1 MPTVA
6 PARVTFS
13 AKTRLYY
20 GVQGTADASLAHFG
34 LLGQS
39 AVMNLEQTFRQKM
52 DQFPEVEVASAIQAQ
67 SGSMEAVLREW
78 KRDALLMGFGL
89 HASDITEAAGADTVV
104 AASAGEPVTFDAAG
118 IAVLSRPMKIG
129 ETLAVNAAA
138 GGGGTASTNGTDYY
152 LVPRDKEGRT
162 LLVRVTGGNISA
174 GATVYVAYTYNT
186 PAYESFPI
194 GRIGQS
200 RYWSL
205 RLEEDFTNGGRMV
218 IYIPRARI
226 GLRGGLNL
234 NAPEGA
240 DMPVTIQALFD
251 TTADALMT
259 IRNYVT
265 APA

>member
-1 MPTVA
+1 MPTVT

-20 GVQGTADASLAHFG
+20 GIQGTPDASLAHFG

-39 AVMNLEQTFRQKM
+39 ATMNLDQTFRQKM

-78 KRDALLMGFGL
+78 KRDALLMGLGL
-89 HASDITEAAGADTVV
+89 HSTDITEEAAADTVV
-104 AASAGEPVTFDAAG
+104 LASAGEAVTFDAAG
-118 IAVLSRPMKIG
+118 VAVLAHPMKSG
-129 ETLAVNAAA
+129 EALAVNSAA
-138 GGGGTASTNGTDYY
+138 GGGGTASVAGTDYF
-152 LVPRDKEGRT
+152 VVERDKEGRT
-162 LLVRVTGGNISA
+162 LLVRIGGGNIA
-174 GATVYVAYTYNT
+174 AEATVYVAYTYNI
-186 PAYESFPI
+186 PAYEEYPV

-200 RYWSL
+200 RYWTL
-205 RLEEDFTNGGRMV
+205 RLEEDFTNGGRMA

-259 IRNYVT
+259 IRNYEV